1 MITVQFDQLPDFVLV
16 VLTGVM
22 YGRAHEQY
30 AALHIGTRD
39 GGGGMQ
45 GGFAGPVIH
54 ASG

>member
-1 MITVQFDQLPDFVLV
+1 VQFDQLPDFVLV

-39 GGGGMQ
+39 GGGGGGVQ
-45 GGFAGPVIH
+45 GGSAGPVIH